1 MTARA
6 APSRPG
12 MNALGRRRFRP
23 RFWPSLTTALA
34 LAVLVAMG
42 NWQLERLEWK
52 RGLSAEMTQRMAGP
66 VLALPPPPVDA
77 AALRY
82 RPIRL
87 VGRFHHDRELYLEA
101 RSHEGRVGL
110 HLVTPFELDDGR
122 VVLVDRG
129 WVPIERRRPETR
141 PESQIGGQ
149 AAGRVRVTGTIRTGG
164 WNGYEFLRPEND
176 PAGNAW
182 VWMDLPRMAARVAL
196 EGTGLGGTGLGGAG
210 LGGTERGYYLVAG
223 AAPNPGGLP
232 IGRAPGAQQPN
243 NHLGYALTWYALALV
258 LLVIYLLHQSRPEPE
273 PEPEIG
279 EETP

>member
-1 MTARA
+1 
-6 APSRPG
+6 
-12 MNALGRRRFRP
+12 MNAMGRRRFRP

-66 VLALPPPPVDA
+66 AIALPPPPVDA

-87 VGRFHHDRELYLEA
+87 AGRFHHDRELYLEA
-101 RSHEGRVGL
+101 RSHRGRGGL
-110 HLVTPFELDDGR
+110 HVVTPFELDDGR

-129 WVPIERRRPETR
+129 WVPPERRRPETR
-141 PESQIGGQ
+141 PEGQIEGQTAGQ
-149 AAGRVRVTGTIRTGG
+149 AAGPVRLLGTMRTGG

-176 PAGNAW
+176 PAGNTW
-182 VWMDLPRMAARVAL
+182 VWMDLPRMAERVAM
-196 EGTGLGGTGLGGAG
+196 EGAGLGGAG
-210 LGGTERGYYLVAG
+210 LEGTESGYYLVAG
-223 AAPNPGGLP
+223 AAPNTGGLP
-232 IGRAPGAQQPN
+232 NGRAPGAPQPN
-243 NHLGYALTWYALALV
+243 NQLGYALTWYALALV

-273 PEPEIG
+273 IG

>member
-1 MTARA
+1 MI
-6 APSRPG
+6 SSSK
-12 MNALGRRRFRP
+12 RRFRP
-23 RFWPSLTTALA
+23 RLWPSLTTLIALA
-34 LAVLVAMG
+34 LLVTMG

-52 RGLSAEMTQRMAGP
+52 RGLSAEMTRRMAGP
-66 VLALPPPPVDA
+66 AIALPPPPVDA

-87 VGRFHHDRELYLEA
+87 EGRFHHDHELYLES
-101 RSHEGRVGL
+101 RSHQGRAGL

-129 WVPIERRRPETR
+129 WVPLERRRPETR
-141 PESQIGGQ
+141 AEGQIGGQ
-149 AAGRVRVTGTIRTGG
+149 AAGRVRLTGTIRTGG

-182 VWMDLPRMAARVAL
+182 VWMDLPRMAERVAM
-196 EGTGLGGTGLGGAG
+196 EGAG
-210 LGGTERGYYLVAG
+210 LGGTVRGYYLVAG

-232 IGRAPGAQQPN
+232 IGRGPGAQQPN

-258 LLVIYLLHQSRPEPE
+258 LLVIYLLHQSRPEPANKE
-273 PEPEIG
+273 D
-279 EETP
+279 TA

>member
-1 MTARA
+1 
-6 APSRPG
+6 

-66 VLALPPPPVDA
+66 AIALPPPPVDA

-101 RSHEGRVGL
+101 RSHKGRAGL

-129 WVPIERRRPETR
+129 WVPPERRRPETR
-141 PESQIGGQ
+141 PEGQIEGQIGGQIGAQIEGQ

-196 EGTGLGGTGLGGAG
+196 EGTGLGGT
-210 LGGTERGYYLVAG
+210 ERGYYLVAG

-232 IGRAPGAQQPN
+232 IGRGPGTQQPN

-279 EETP
+279 EEAP

>member
-1 MTARA
+1 MTTPA
-6 APSRPG
+6 APGRPG

-52 RGLSAEMTQRMAGP
+52 RGMRAEMTQRMAGP
-66 VLALPPPPVDA
+66 AIALPPPPVDA
-77 AALRY
+77 VALRY

-101 RSHEGRVGL
+101 RSHKGRVGL

-129 WVPIERRRPETR
+129 WVPPERRRPETR
-141 PESQIGGQ
+141 PESQNAGQ

-182 VWMDLPRMAARVAL
+182 VWMDLPRMAERVAM
-196 EGTGLGGTGLGGAG
+196 EDAG

-232 IGRAPGAQQPN
+232 IGRVPGARQPN

-273 PEPEIG
+273 PEPEPEIG
-279 EETP
+279 EEIP

>member
-52 RGLSAEMTQRMAGP
+52 RGLRAEMTQRMAGP
-66 VLALPPPPVDA
+66 AIALPPPPVDA

-101 RSHEGRVGL
+101 RSHKGRAGL

-129 WVPIERRRPETR
+129 WVPPERRRPETR
-141 PESQIGGQ
+141 AEGQIGGQ

-182 VWMDLPRMAARVAL
+182 VWMDLPRMAERVAM
-196 EGTGLGGTGLGGAG
+196 EGAGLGGAG

-232 IGRAPGAQQPN
+232 IGRGPGAQQPN

-258 LLVIYLLHQSRPEPE
+258 LLVIYLLHQSPPA
-273 PEPEIG
+273 PEIG